1 EPLMS
6 RARLAALAACPGW
19 GRTSWS
25 RAWKVRSVPSSAS
38 ADIAAVTSAVRN
50 RRSASAQARRSM
62 PSMPSVPLISA
73 NPSFVSSFTGLSFAD
88 LSACAAGLAP
98 AWPSSTSPSPTRAR
112 PMWARGA
119 RSPLQPTEPNRG
131 TNGVMPSLSIAIRA
145 SASTGRT
152 PDSPI
157 ARVRARRSMVARTT
171 SWSTGGPTPAACD
184 RMRASWSSGC
194 RSGAMRVPAS
204 APKPVDTPYT
214 GSRDAAAQSAQ
225 LRIVRAHV
233 SCHFFGV
240 GPRVLAQRPA
250 DRLANEEFAITEVG
264 LDVRVQQFQVGL
276 ALEAELAD
284 DRNAPLPHVHVG
296 APGAHAWADLLRMFA
311 QQVPRQP
318 RNLIY
323 VVPPGACH
331 DHLFQHRHR
340 VGGQAIAVPFRPGK
354 HQGRIAL
361 LAVSGASPQLED
373 GLSPLVAGG
382 RHGVEDSATD
392 RSDLRQVDAAV
403 RRRRFHVCLHAGGLE
418 RVSGRRQLGPQPLDH
433 GARR

>member
-1 EPLMS
+1 MARKSAANASGSPWKLPFDSTSPSSSTIGLSIADDSSTAEMRRANSSVSRAAPATCGLQRTEYESCTACCEWRCEVTIWEPLMS
-6 RARLAALAACPGW
+6 RARLAALAACPGC

-112 PMWARGA
+112 PMWASGA

-214 GSRDAAAQSAQ
+214 GSRDAAARSTRSR
-225 LRIVRAHV
+225 LRSILVRA
-233 SCHFFGV
+233 
-240 GPRVLAQRPA
+240 A
-250 DRLANEEFAITEVG
+250 
-264 LDVRVQQFQVGL
+264 
-276 ALEAELAD
+276 
-284 DRNAPLPHVHVG
+284 
-296 APGAHAWADLLRMFA
+296 
-311 QQVPRQP
+311 
-318 RNLIY
+318 
-323 VVPPGACH
+323 
-331 DHLFQHRHR
+331 
-340 VGGQAIAVPFRPGK
+340 
-354 HQGRIAL
+354 
-361 LAVSGASPQLED
+361 
-373 GLSPLVAGG
+373 
-382 RHGVEDSATD
+382 
-392 RSDLRQVDAAV
+392 
-403 RRRRFHVCLHAGGLE
+403 
-418 RVSGRRQLGPQPLDH
+418 
-433 GARR
+433 GARVTFSP